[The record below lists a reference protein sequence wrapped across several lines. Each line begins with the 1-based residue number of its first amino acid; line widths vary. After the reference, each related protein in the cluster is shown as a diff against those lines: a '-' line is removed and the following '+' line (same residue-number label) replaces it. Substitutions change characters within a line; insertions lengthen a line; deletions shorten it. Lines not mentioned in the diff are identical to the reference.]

1 LTSPSDIVDSPEL
14 ALGQGV
20 DAQPRKGLS
29 ALAVD
34 DEPGM
39 RHFLEKALETRFAR
53 VDTAGSVEMAQAL
66 FENHD
71 YSTIVLDVSL
81 PGKSGLAWL
90 NELRQG
96 SYEGDV
102 ILITGYADMDTAIGA
117 LRAGARYGLSGHL
130 S

>member
-1 LTSPSDIVDSPEL
+1 
-14 ALGQGV
+14 
-20 DAQPRKGLS
+20 
-29 ALAVD
+29 
-34 DEPGM
+34 
-39 RHFLEKALETRFAR
+39 
-53 VDTAGSVEMAQAL
+53 MAQAL

-117 LRAGARYGLSGHL
+117 LRAGHKTSCKNPFELTSFGMH
-130 S
+130 